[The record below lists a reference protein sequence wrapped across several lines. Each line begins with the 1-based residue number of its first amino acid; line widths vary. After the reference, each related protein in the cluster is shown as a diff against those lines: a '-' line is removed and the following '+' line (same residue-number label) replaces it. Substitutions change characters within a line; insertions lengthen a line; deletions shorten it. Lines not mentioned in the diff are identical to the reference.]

1 MKISVITIS
10 FNSANTIEDT
20 IQSVLSQNYS
30 AIEYI
35 IVDAASTDGTL
46 NIVEKYKSKISKVIS
61 EKDDGIYFAL
71 NKGIS
76 MATGDVIAFIHADD
90 FYASETVL
98 SSVMKLFSDENV
110 ESVYGDLNY
119 VDRLDTSKVLRNWKS
134 GAYKTELFLDG
145 WMPPH
150 PAFFLKKVCY
160 EKFGAYNTSF
170 SLAADYELMLRM
182 LYKNKI
188 TTHYIPEVL
197 VKMRT
202 GGMSNVSISNRITAN
217 REDRRAWKVNGLKPG
232 IFTLIKKPLSKINQF
247 L

>member
-1 MKISVITIS
+1 
-10 FNSANTIEDT
+10 
-20 IQSVLSQNYS
+20 
-30 AIEYI
+30 
-35 IVDAASTDGTL
+35 
-46 NIVEKYKSKISKVIS
+46 
-61 EKDDGIYFAL
+61 
-71 NKGIS
+71 

-110 ESVYGDLNY
+110 DSVYGDLNY

>member
-1 MKISVITIS
+1 M
-10 FNSANTIEDT
+10 
-20 IQSVLSQNYS
+20 
-30 AIEYI
+30 
-35 IVDAASTDGTL
+35 
-46 NIVEKYKSKISKVIS
+46 
-61 EKDDGIYFAL
+61 
-71 NKGIS
+71 
-76 MATGDVIAFIHADD
+76 
-90 FYASETVL
+90 
-98 SSVMKLFSDENV
+98 
-110 ESVYGDLNY
+110 
-119 VDRLDTSKVLRNWKS
+119 
-134 GAYKTELFLDG
+134 
-145 WMPPH
+145 
-150 PAFFLKKVCY
+150 
-160 EKFGAYNTSF
+160 YNTSF